1 MTSIAIHRE
10 ENIEQQSETFRRYLK
25 PDIMEIIDVVNEIKM
40 GFRPSVIAR
49 ALNESIDKIKK
60 KLAMMKNHGLRIV
73 CKIDHYRMGL
83 LKTVVFSK
91 NTGWEGYEYNYLL
104 KSYFETISPSL
115 GAFYVIYTPIAAGI
129 EADEMVY
136 LLDPEFYFVTEIT
149 VYPRP
154 KYKKYFDFTLNEPVN
169 NFRLVEERFR
179 GYIESI
185 VLPELRT
192 AKILDW
198 LDLLIVKELEKNALL
213 NLSDIAFNLSVA
225 LGRNVAT
232 RSVRK
237 HYHSHV
243 IGQGLIQG
251 ATFAYSPFPANS
263 SMLVALVTEGS
274 PKINYALARA
284 FSETFMHRGSLIS
297 RSSRMALHLL
307 ILPNRDIS
315 EFTLF
320 LRNIEDVFENTRIFI
335 ANRLSA
341 KSWTIPFLAFDQE
354 ERWWSL
360 ESMERMMVKYHIP
373 QQMGAA

>member
-83 LKTVVFSK
+83 LKTVVFSE

-115 GAFYVIYTPIAAGI
+115 GAFYIIYTPIAAGI

-136 LLDPEFYFVTEIT
+136 LLNPEFYFVTEIT

-154 KYKKYFDFTLNEPVN
+154 KYKKYFNFTLNEPVN
-169 NFRLVEERFR
+169 DFRLVEERFR

-213 NLSDIAFNLSVA
+213 NLNDIAFNLSIA
-225 LGRNVAT
+225 LGRNVTT

-274 PKINYALARA
+274 PRINYALARA
-284 FSETFMHRGSLIS
+284 LSETFMHRGSLIS

-307 ILPNRDIS
+307 ILPNRDIT

-360 ESMERMMVKYHIP
+360 ENMERMMVKYHIP